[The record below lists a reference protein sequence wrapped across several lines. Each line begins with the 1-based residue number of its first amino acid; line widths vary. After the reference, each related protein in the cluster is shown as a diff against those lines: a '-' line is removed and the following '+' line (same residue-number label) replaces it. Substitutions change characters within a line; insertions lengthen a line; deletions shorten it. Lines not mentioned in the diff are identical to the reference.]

1 MAATATVAD
10 ADNIAFL
17 LLSENQR
24 IGRVVSVAGSQSV
37 VLMEESADN
46 KAVIPAGLMMGTIVK
61 MPLPETVVYGLVCGL
76 SVPIPAT
83 EPGAPEMKIMV
94 LTRDSTVA
102 EMITGARTS
111 TAKGL
116 CRPPVR

>member
-1 MAATATVAD
+1 MRA
-10 ADNIAFL
+10 
-17 LLSENQR
+17 R
-24 IGRVVSVAGSQSV
+24 IVVVSVAGSQSV

-83 EPGAPEMKIMV
+83 DPGVPEMKIMEV
-94 LTRDSTVA
+94 ELIGEVFGLSCRIIDDP
-102 EMITGARTS
+102 ETGTPLVIPAARP
-111 TAKGL
+111 
-116 CRPPVR
+116 RPL